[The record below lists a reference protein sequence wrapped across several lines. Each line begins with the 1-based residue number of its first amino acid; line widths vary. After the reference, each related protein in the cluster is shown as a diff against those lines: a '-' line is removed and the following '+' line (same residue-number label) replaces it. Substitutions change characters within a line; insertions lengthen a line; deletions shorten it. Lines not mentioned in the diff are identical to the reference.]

1 MLNTGYYSKSGGII
15 VPVLLMGFSY
25 EHLSYGGPTLN
36 GICTA
41 CSLKIV
47 LADKDAVLVD
57 VTAVLTVRS
66 TLRVYL
72 ELDIVPLNVN
82 VVAELEALMF
92 LKKTRNYLKSNV
104 AKK

>member
-1 MLNTGYYSKSGGII
+1 MGLGYERS
-15 VPVLLMGFSY
+15 
-25 EHLSYGGPTLN
+25 SYGGPTLN

-57 VTAVLTVRS
+57 VAVVLTVR
-66 TLRVYL
+66 LVRRVCL

-82 VVAELEALMF
+82 VVAELEALTF
-92 LKKTRNYLKSNV
+92 LKKTRDCSKNNV
-104 AKK
+104 GKR